1 MHFTTTLI
9 TTLAALTTFA
19 SAQTTP
25 ALPNPTFLTPNSNAA
40 PGPAIDGY
48 SYAGC
53 WNETTGYTAAGG
65 VRALAG
71 GSMIA
76 NSTTTSSLCLDW
88 CSQHRYQYCGIE
100 YGRECWGSGN
110 LNSYSTQLNESRCD
124 YECVGNSSQVCG
136 GSLALTLYNLTSSKT
151 SAASTVGAPGEMV
164 WALGSAVL
172 VAGMSAVFIG
182 L

>member
-1 MHFTTTLI
+1 M
-9 TTLAALTTFA
+9 
-19 SAQTTP
+19 
-25 ALPNPTFLTPNSNAA
+25 
-40 PGPAIDGY
+40 
-48 SYAGC
+48 
-53 WNETTGYTAAGG
+53 
-65 VRALAG
+65 
-71 GSMIA
+71 
-76 NSTTTSSLCLDW
+76 
-88 CSQHRYQYCGIE
+88 E

-110 LNSYSTQLNESRCD
+110 LNSYSTQLNESACG

-151 SAASTVGAPGEMV
+151 SAASTVGAGGEMV